1 MKLMHLS
8 DLHIGKRV
16 GGFSMTEDQRYI
28 LDQIL
33 EIAESEQPD
42 AILIAGDVYDKSVP
56 SAEAVSIFD
65 EFLVKL
71 SVRKMQVFI
80 ISGNHDSPERLAFG
94 SRLMGESGIHLAP
107 VYDGRRNG
115 CSRYG
120 CAECKVGSRHEL
132 FAHRRAQRG
141 QDFRRDRIGKGLVRC
156 SLVSV
161 FIRFEDWL
169 CFIEVC

>member
-33 EIAESEQPD
+33 EIAESEHPD

-71 SVRKMQVFI
+71 SARKMQVFI

-107 VYDGRRNG
+107 VYDGDIRPHHLSDEHGEMDGLSIIKQRK
-115 CSRYG
+115 YG
-120 CAECKVGSRHEL
+120 RTFVTIY
-132 FAHRRAQRG
+132 QRG
-141 QDFRRDRIGKGLVRC
+141 DMI
-156 SLVSV
+156 
-161 FIRFEDWL
+161 
-169 CFIEVC
+169 